1 MKKSK
6 FLKKSLAMLLALM
19 LVVAMIPL
27 SASAATPVMRQ
38 VDVTAGGQ
46 HVQLVDGEGANTLV
60 GEISNL
66 SQQIVLTVLAGKD
79 NSVYYTD
86 KSASANSDA
95 LADEDPNDDGTW
107 TITILAA
114 NVDDYENADGDVEI
128 NFSVADEDKPATR
141 LTFTVLL
148 TPVDVSTDTTIERFT
163 INNVYDQNVQLGE
176 TVIGVE
182 DIYFTVPYDAA
193 GIDDA
198 EFRIR
203 ELKLASATATV
214 RFGRPNGTPNGTLDY
229 YYTTEAATDK
239 IVTDGNPSITIRN
252 GDIMEITNN
261 NNVHTYT
268 LHITPAAG
276 FTSFATEEGL
286 DAVRFAD
293 SGDIVVLLPYGYS
306 SNGGNITVT
315 PVFDLD
321 YEKAEATW
329 TSGESITVPASNVM
343 VADRGNEQTFVT
355 YLEDAD
361 GPTRQSSWTY
371 RKEHLSGSFTQFVR
385 ATPPTAKAS
394 QVTITY
400 SEMASRTYNV
410 YFYEPYFNQDAEI
423 TELTIGSETATI
435 DQENKTI
442 DITVP
447 MGTDVSDLNNNIA
460 TPHVAVDMTASNGAK
475 VTIPMQDV
483 EFTENTEARTRY
495 AENFTTDDEINA
507 TNPVQ
512 IRVVSEDGLTENFY
526 TLNVEVANEFVKP
539 ALTDMSLRSPDGTNY
554 DGEITTDKGINV
566 IKFSVPYEVYD
577 RNRLAGWNLF
587 YTKTVGS
594 TITFDSN
601 GAEAGGATTAMPKS
615 GAELNGDEVYL
626 PEIDGQTRA
635 AVALD
640 LHVSGDELSAMATSY
655 YIEIVRENGKQ
666 ESTLSEFALYGV
678 PDFTAADPTW
688 TAPPMLALAS
698 SMPA

>member
-1 MKKSK
+1 M
-6 FLKKSLAMLLALM
+6 
-19 LVVAMIPL
+19 
-27 SASAATPVMRQ
+27 
-38 VDVTAGGQ
+38 
-46 HVQLVDGEGANTLV
+46 
-60 GEISNL
+60 
-66 SQQIVLTVLAGKD
+66 
-79 NSVYYTD
+79 
-86 KSASANSDA
+86 
-95 LADEDPNDDGTW
+95 
-107 TITILAA
+107 
-114 NVDDYENADGDVEI
+114 
-128 NFSVADEDKPATR
+128 
-141 LTFTVLL
+141 LL

-163 INNVYDQNVQLGE
+163 INNVNNQNVQLGE

-193 GIDDA
+193 GNADA
-198 EFRIR
+198 QFRIR

-214 RFGRPNGTPNGTLDY
+214 RFGRNNGNTGTLDY

-239 IVTDGNPSITIRN
+239 IVTDGNPSITIQD

-343 VADRGNEQTFVT
+343 VADSGDELTFST
-355 YLEDAD
+355 YLEKANDA
-361 GPTRQSSWTY
+361 TYQSSWTY

-385 ATPPTAKAS
+385 GKPSDAKAS
-394 QVTITY
+394 PVTITY
-400 SEMASRTYNV
+400 SENASRTYNV
-410 YFYEPYFNQDAEI
+410 YFYEPLFNQDAEI

-447 MGTDVSDLNNNIA
+447 MGTDVSDLNNGT
-460 TPHVAVDMTASNGAK
+460 TPHVEVGMTASNGAK
-475 VTIPMQDV
+475 VTIPMRDI
-483 EFTENTEARTRY
+483 EFTENTEPRTRY
-495 AENFTTDDEINA
+495 AEDFTTTRAIDA
-507 TNPVQ
+507 TNSVQ

-577 RNRLAGWNLF
+577 NTRLAGWNLF

-601 GAEAGGATTAMPKS
+601 GAAAGGATTAMPKS
-615 GAELNGDEVYL
+615 GAELNGGEVYL
-626 PEIDGQTRA
+626 PTIDGQTRA

-666 ESTLSEFALYGV
+666 ESTLSEFALYGAV
-678 PDFTAADPTW
+678 SYTHLTLPTNREV
-688 TAPPMLALAS
+688 
-698 SMPA
+698 